1 MLDISSKVMSEPKVS
16 KTKGFWD
23 SRKCFAFSI
32 VLYSCFTLFTEYTE
46 FNGGAKM
53 PNITLS
59 VSEDLKKEMESL
71 PEINWSE
78 VTREFLSEKVKRLA
92 FLKKLEAQ
100 LESKEEQE
108 LTKWSVELGRKAK
121 KGRYKRLLAELSPE
135 RRKELLS
142 KLSPEKRRKA
152 LE

>member
-1 MLDISSKVMSEPKVS
+1 
-16 KTKGFWD
+16 
-23 SRKCFAFSI
+23 
-32 VLYSCFTLFTEYTE
+32 
-46 FNGGAKM
+46 M

-59 VSEDLKKEMESL
+59 IPEELKKEMDSL

-78 VTREFLSEKVKRLA
+78 VTRGFLSDKVKRLA
-92 FLKKLEAQ
+92 FLKKLEEQ

-121 KGRYKRLLAELSPE
+121 KGRFKRLLAELPRE
-135 RRKELLS
+135 KREELLS
-142 KLSPEKRRKA
+142 SLSAEKRRKA

>member
-1 MLDISSKVMSEPKVS
+1 
-16 KTKGFWD
+16 
-23 SRKCFAFSI
+23 
-32 VLYSCFTLFTEYTE
+32 
-46 FNGGAKM
+46 M

-59 VSEDLKKEMESL
+59 ISEDLKKKMDEL

-78 VTREFLSEKVKRLA
+78 VTREFLSDKVKRLA
-92 FLKKLEAQ
+92 FLKKLEEQ

-121 KGRYKRLLAELSPE
+121 KGSFKRLLSELSPKKRE
-135 RRKELLS
+135 ELLS
-142 KLSPEKRRKA
+142 ALSPEKRREA

>member
-1 MLDISSKVMSEPKVS
+1 
-16 KTKGFWD
+16 
-23 SRKCFAFSI
+23 
-32 VLYSCFTLFTEYTE
+32 
-46 FNGGAKM
+46 M

-59 VSEDLKKEMESL
+59 IPEELKKELDSM

-78 VTREFLSEKVKRLA
+78 VTRNFLSDKVKRLE
-92 FLKKLEAQ
+92 FLKNLEKQ

-121 KGRYKRLLAELSPE
+121 KGSFKRLLAELPPK
-135 RRKELLS
+135 RREELLS
-142 KLSPEKRRKA
+142 KLSPDKRREV